1 MLQNPNFHRNLW
13 PEQEVETSPD
23 EMLSLGGQFV
33 DRRGRSPLADE
44 KPYRHLIKG
53 VPVSSG
59 VALGQAVVIQS
70 HEDLQRIRP
79 DSILICSRMSPVYS
93 IAFHVVRGIISE
105 RGAIM
110 STTATVARE
119 NGLPVVTGA
128 RSAQRIIS
136 DGDLIKIDGTDG
148 SVQIFLKHCSE
159 V

>member
-1 MLQNPNFHRNLW
+1 MPGHPNSHRNIL
-13 PEQEVETSPD
+13 PELGVGANQD
-23 EMLSLGGQFV
+23 EILSLIDQSV
-33 DRRGRSPLADE
+33 DRYGRTSLVDE
-44 KPYRHLIKG
+44 RSNRHLIKG

-59 VALGQAVVIQS
+59 VAVGQAVVIQS

-105 RGAIM
+105 RGGIL